1 MSKEELECK
10 NVPDVIDRLK
20 PKYICANPLEKCMR
34 SSMYRICCCE
44 CDKSCKRCQ
53 NTPEKCGAKLK
64 ADLYILKTI
73 KRNKNIKN
81 CVFCGKEFKA
91 RYKSKKFCSQECK
104 VSWQCRPL
112 RVTSASGEVMY
123 FKSSVEA
130 AEKLYYSDSCIRDWV
145 HRTAKSREGYTADYI
160 SLDEYERVMS
170 K

>member
-1 MSKEELECK
+1 MSKEGLSCK

-20 PKYICANPLEKCMR
+20 PKYICANPTEKCIR

-44 CDKSCKRCQ
+44 CDKPCKQCQ
-53 NTPEKCGAKLK
+53 NTPRKCGAKLK
-64 ADLYILKTI
+64 VELYSSNAKH
-73 KRNKNIKN
+73 NKNIKN
-81 CVFCGKEFKA
+81 CIFCGKKFKA

-104 VSWQCRPL
+104 VLWQCRPL

-130 AEKLYYSDSCIRDWV
+130 AEKLHYSDSCIRNWV
-145 HRTAKSREGYTADYI
+145 WETAKSREGYTVDYI
-160 SLDEYERVMS
+160 SFDEYEKVVS